1 MIYWPISFFFLHNP
15 IPLIWLLN
23 SFMCCMYFINTEQ
36 DMYPLVYTLY
46 KFMKDIFDVSVL
58 QFLVTYW
65 PTFKP
70 VPIFCAKTMLTGN
83 IGLPVYWSGYNLNL
97 NEVFLGD
104 V

>member
-1 MIYWPISFFFLHNP
+1 
-15 IPLIWLLN
+15 
-23 SFMCCMYFINTEQ
+23 MCCMYFINTEQ
-36 DMYPLVYTLY
+36 DMYPLVYTLS
-46 KFMKDIFDVSVL
+46 KFMKDIFDVSVQ